1 MKLDLRFT
9 ARPLEDLWCDTVVA
23 FVFQEH
29 YTQENGISGLDV
41 KTSGGLTRLLKNGF
55 WTGADGETLLI
66 ASENMIKADKIL
78 LKGLGAPSGY
88 STENLSVR
96 IRELANALGRM
107 SINDFAIRI
116 PVTEESESEYCSYIE
131 SACTDLVDSFLAQH
145 EDDDDFFLKILVS
158 LEDTFVQGLEKTI
171 RQLKEHFMSK
181 LDYSIIID
189 RTNKN

>member
-23 FVFQEH
+23 FGFQEH
-29 YTQENGISGLDV
+29 YTQENGISGIDV

-66 ASENMIKADKIL
+66 ASENMIRADKIL
-78 LKGLGAPSGY
+78 LKGLGAPSDY
-88 STENLSVR
+88 SAENLSVR
-96 IRELANALGRM
+96 IRELAGALGRM

-116 PVTEESESEYCSYIE
+116 PVTEESEPEYCSYIE
-131 SACTDLVDSFLAQH
+131 STCTDLVDSFLAQH
-145 EDDDDFFLKILVS
+145 EDNDDFFLKILVS